1 MDCSDGVCGTCKC
14 HCASGEYDL
23 GEDYLDEALSDDEAQ
38 NRQVLTCQMVPTS
51 DCVIDVPVAAAQCK
65 TTLANIGAQVRQVNL
80 LSDTAIELVVAL
92 DEPLAFLPGQYVNIQ
107 VPGTP
112 HVRAYS
118 FSSQPGSLEGRFLIR
133 NVPGGMMSQWLTQRA
148 RPGDRLTL
156 SGPMGS
162 FYLRHGERPLL
173 MLAGGTGLAP
183 LLSMLHTLQ
192 TQGSQRPVMLLY
204 GVTRDCDLVKTDALD
219 TFTQQLTGY
228 RWLPVVAD
236 ENSTCPQRGF
246 VTDHLDDA
254 MLNNGDVDIYL
265 CGPPPM
271 VNAVA
276 TALRDRG
283 ITRRGSGMRNLSPAR
298 ARRHKEAKC
307 VLPIKSSSSPARRR
321 ALAARRRSRRLQKA
335 RLLLLIDRSS
345 YVHELAATLAQSG
358 CLVLALEA
366 DLEAW
371 ESTEQA
377 FAAGV
382 AHFGRIDVLINNVG
396 GTIWARPFAEYQPE
410 QIEKRSAARCSPRC
424 GAAARRCH
432 GC

>member
-1 MDCSDGVCGTCKC
+1 MTFNIALNFEDGVTRFIQCNAGEKVLDAAYRQKVNLPMDCSDGVCGTCKC

-38 NRQVLTCQMVPTS
+38 ARQVLTCQMVPTS

-65 TTLANIGAQVRQVNL
+65 TALATLGAQVRQVNL

-92 DEPLAFLPGQYVNIQ
+92 DEPLAFLPGQYINIQ

-118 FSSQPGSLEGRFLIR
+118 FSSLPGSLEGRFLIR

-254 MLNNGDVDIYL
+254 D
-265 CGPPPM
+265 
-271 VNAVA
+271 AEQ
-276 TALRDRG
+276 R
-283 ITRRGSGMRNLSPAR
+283 RRGHLSLRPA
-298 ARRHKEAKC
+298 
-307 VLPIKSSSSPARRR
+307 
-321 ALAARRRSRRLQKA
+321 
-335 RLLLLIDRSS
+335 
-345 YVHELAATLAQSG
+345 
-358 CLVLALEA
+358 A
-366 DLEAW
+366 D
-371 ESTEQA
+371 
-377 FAAGV
+377 G
-382 AHFGRIDVLINNVG
+382 
-396 GTIWARPFAEYQPE
+396 
-410 QIEKRSAARCSPRC
+410 
-424 GAAARRCH
+424 
-432 GC
+432 

>member
-1 MDCSDGVCGTCKC
+1 MTFNIALNFEDGVTRFIQCNAGEKVLDAAYRQKVNLPMDCSDGVCGTCKC

-38 NRQVLTCQMVPTS
+38 ARQVLTCQMVPTS

-65 TTLANIGAQVRQVNL
+65 TALTNTGAQVRQVNL

-192 TQGSQRPVMLLY
+192 TQGRQRPVMLLY

-298 ARRHKEAKC
+298 ARRHKETKC

-335 RLLLLIDRSS
+335 RLCCSSIARHTSMSWRRRWRNPAVWCWRWRRIWKRGKVPSRRLPPGSLI
-345 YVHELAATLAQSG
+345 LA
-358 CLVLALEA
+358 V
-366 DLEAW
+366 
-371 ESTEQA
+371 ST
-377 FAAGV
+377 
-382 AHFGRIDVLINNVG
+382 
-396 GTIWARPFAEYQPE
+396 
-410 QIEKRSAARCSPRC
+410 C
-424 GAAARRCH
+424 
-432 GC
+432 

>member
-1 MDCSDGVCGTCKC
+1 MTFNIALNFEDGITRFIQCHAGEKVLDAAYRQKVNLPMDCSDGVCGTCKC

-38 NRQVLTCQMVPTS
+38 ARQVLTCQMVPTS

-65 TTLANIGAQVRQVNL
+65 TALTNTGAQVRQVNL

-283 ITRRGSGMRNLSPAR
+283 SPRRGSGMRNLSPVR
-298 ARRHKEAKC
+298 ARRHKETKC

-335 RLLLLIDRSS
+335 RLCCSSIARHTSMSWRRRWRNPAVWCWRWRRIWKRGKVPSRRLPPGSLI
-345 YVHELAATLAQSG
+345 LA
-358 CLVLALEA
+358 V
-366 DLEAW
+366 
-371 ESTEQA
+371 ST
-377 FAAGV
+377 
-382 AHFGRIDVLINNVG
+382 
-396 GTIWARPFAEYQPE
+396 
-410 QIEKRSAARCSPRC
+410 C
-424 GAAARRCH
+424 
-432 GC
+432 

>member
-1 MDCSDGVCGTCKC
+1 MTFNIALNFEDGVTRFIQCNAGEKVLDAAYRQKVNLPMDCSDGVCGTCKC

-38 NRQVLTCQMVPTS
+38 ARQVLTCQMVPTS

-65 TTLANIGAQVRQVNL
+65 TALTNTGAQVRQVNL

-192 TQGSQRPVMLLY
+192 TQGRQRPVMLLY

-283 ITRRGSGMRNLSPAR
+283 SPRRGSGMRNLSPAR
-298 ARRHKEAKC
+298 ARRHKETKC

-335 RLLLLIDRSS
+335 RLCCSSIARHTSMSWRRRWRNPAVWCWRWRRIWKRGKVPSRRLPPGSLI
-345 YVHELAATLAQSG
+345 LA
-358 CLVLALEA
+358 V
-366 DLEAW
+366 
-371 ESTEQA
+371 ST
-377 FAAGV
+377 
-382 AHFGRIDVLINNVG
+382 
-396 GTIWARPFAEYQPE
+396 
-410 QIEKRSAARCSPRC
+410 C
-424 GAAARRCH
+424 
-432 GC
+432 